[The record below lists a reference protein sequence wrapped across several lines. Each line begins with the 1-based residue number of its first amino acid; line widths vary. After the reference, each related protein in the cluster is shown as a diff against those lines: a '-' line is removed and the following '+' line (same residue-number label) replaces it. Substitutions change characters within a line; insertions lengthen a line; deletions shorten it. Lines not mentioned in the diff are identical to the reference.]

1 MNHLDSMV
9 TKLDVVGVKL
19 YINEA
24 EKVNFYVYFKKYLVK
39 SPCYFGQKCNQ
50 QLTAAGQPDIGP
62 FLVVVDKAAP
72 LRKTVIPYNRVNNA
86 TLY

>member
-1 MNHLDSMV
+1 MNHLDSIV

-50 QLTAAGQPDIGP
+50 QVFWAVFWGYISVELEINEN
-62 FLVVVDKAAP
+62 
-72 LRKTVIPYNRVNNA
+72 I
-86 TLY
+86 